1 MHRNEESRPHD
12 FITLLRSTIEGEQGR
27 SDRGRPRGQRS
38 ASLRKWSLAYV
49 VAAASLP
56 LVAHAQVTTDVQRT
70 ATLTV
75 ERHQEDWSHLAD
87 PAGGTGRW
95 TERLKYIP
103 LNKEGSTYLTTGVEA
118 RLRYERSENLN
129 WGSAPDDGY
138 IWHRLMPYADLHVG
152 SVRLFAQP
160 IFSAIS
166 GTDRIRSPIDT
177 TGADVLQAFVDV
189 DVRVSER
196 TSLIVSAGR
205 KLVSLGA
212 GRFVDTR
219 YGPNVP
225 QAFDGI
231 DVTVADDTRQLTALY
246 LRPVDTMPGN
256 LNDRASRQKTLWGL
270 YATLPSKTVP
280 AIGIDLY
287 YFGLRDRRAVFDQGS
302 GQQVVHTFGS
312 RFFGDT
318 GVWHWN
324 VEGAIQRGTF
334 VDKRVEAWGAGGIV
348 GRRFPRIRLQPELTA
363 TLDAIS
369 GDGDPDDSRLGTFN
383 PMFPRG
389 SYFAAQSPV
398 GPRNL
403 IHLQP
408 TATIHPNRDVAVS
421 LTGIA
426 YWRQSTGDGIYAI
439 PGTLVRSG
447 RGSDARFIGKQIE
460 VAVAWQ
466 ATPELNLSA
475 SVSAFDPGQFIRDTG
490 PARTMLVVGAMAS
503 FRF

>member
-1 MHRNEESRPHD
+1 MHRTEETRLRD
-12 FITLLRSTIEGEQGR
+12 FITLFRSTTEGEQGR
-27 SDRGRPRGQRS
+27 SDRGWPRGQRS
-38 ASLRKWSLAYV
+38 ASVRKWRLASV
-49 VAAASLP
+49 VAAASMP
-56 LVAHAQVTTDVQRT
+56 LVAHAQVTTDVQR
-70 ATLTV
+70 APTLTV

-87 PAGGTGRW
+87 SAGGTGRW

-103 LNKEGSTYLTTGVEA
+103 LSEDGSTYLTTGLEA
-118 RLRYERSENLN
+118 RSRYERYENLN
-129 WGSAPDDGY
+129 WGSAADDDY
-138 IWHRLMPYADLHVG
+138 VWHRLMPYADLHVG
-152 SVRLFAQP
+152 PVRLFAQP
-160 IFSAIS
+160 ILSAIS
-166 GTDRIRSPIDT
+166 GTERIRSPVDT

-189 DVRVSER
+189 DMQVSER
-196 TSLIVSAGR
+196 TSLLVSAGR

-212 GRFVDTR
+212 GRLIDTR
-219 YGPNVP
+219 YGPNIP

-231 DVTVADDTRQLTALY
+231 DVTVAGDTGQLKALY
-246 LRPVDTMPGN
+246 LRPVDTMPGD
-256 LNDRASRQKTLWGL
+256 LDDRASRQKALWGL
-270 YATLPSKTVP
+270 YATQRPKKVP

-287 YFGLRDRRAVFDQGS
+287 YLGLRDRRAVFDQGS

-312 RFFGDT
+312 RVFGDT

-324 VEGAIQRGTF
+324 VEGALQRGTF
-334 VDKRVEAWGAGGIV
+334 ADKRVEAWGVAGKV

-363 TLDAIS
+363 TLDVIS

-383 PMFPRG
+383 PLFPRG

-408 TATIHPNRDVAVS
+408 SATIHPNRDVALS

-439 PGTLVRSG
+439 PGILVRSG

-475 SVSAFDPGQFIRDTG
+475 SVSVFDPGRFIRDTG
-490 PARTMLVVGAMAS
+490 PARTMRVAGAMAN